1 MYDDEKVIN
10 FTTQNQIL
18 HYGRKGMKWG
28 KNIFGEDEISSTKKN
43 QNTFTYDA
51 KTGTTVPINGTKGYK
66 VNNGASTYTHKNGNT
81 TIKNTVKPID
91 SEYQRESQ
99 YNNGASVYTH
109 KVGNAT
115 VTNKISPKPI
125 DSEYQREIASNSK
138 NNSTVNTTFL
148 DDETRES
155 VRKVTSGI
163 SEVEKYINAYKEG
176 MNAWLDNN
184 EKVDRSGDITKYNT
198 TNVKKQ
204 QKRFAEKFMEKYG
217 DKINEALYKYN
228 SGIDELTNAGI
239 EGFENNTMAL
249 NGGKPIDA
257 LNNLADQVSKNKD
270 QVSKKSKNVVYGDY
284 K

>member
-148 DDETRES
+148 DDESNPQADEHRQHRYES
-155 VRKVTSGI
+155 SKSTIEKFQKAFESISDMDEKHSKKLFDRYANEIATACNTFFEASGAQNMMEQMGI
-163 SEVEKYINAYKEG
+163 SERQIKKLKTPKNFKEYKKF
-176 MNAWLDNN
+176 LDN
-184 EKVDRSGDITKYNT
+184 V
-198 TNVKKQ
+198 
-204 QKRFAEKFMEKYG
+204 
-217 DKINEALYKYN
+217 YKP
-228 SGIDELTNAGI
+228 L
-239 EGFENNTMAL
+239 
-249 NGGKPIDA
+249 
-257 LNNLADQVSKNKD
+257 
-270 QVSKKSKNVVYGDY
+270 SKKTFAPN
-284 K
+284 